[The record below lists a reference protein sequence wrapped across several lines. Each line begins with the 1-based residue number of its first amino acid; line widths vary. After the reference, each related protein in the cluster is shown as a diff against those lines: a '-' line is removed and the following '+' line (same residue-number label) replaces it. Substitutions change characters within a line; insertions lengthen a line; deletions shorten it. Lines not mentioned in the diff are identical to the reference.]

1 MFDFLKD
8 LPAFQQA
15 YWIIAIVGSIIFIVI
30 FIMTILG
37 GDADTDLDADIDAD
51 ADFDVDDGGI
61 GFQFFSFKNIMAFF
75 TIFGWSGL
83 SCIDNGLSKTTTL
96 IVSSIAGLLMMLL
109 VSLMF
114 YWLYKMVQSGTLK
127 MKNAIGAIGEVYLT
141 IGANRSKMGK
151 VQIKVQGALRELEA
165 LTDADEDLKTGTVIK
180 VVDIISAELLLVEKS
195 SK

>member
-15 YWIIAIVGSIIFIVI
+15 YWIIAIVGSAIFIVI

-37 GDADTDLDADIDAD
+37 GDADADMEVDS
-51 ADFDVDDGGI
+51 DFDMDDGGI
-61 GFQFFSFKNIMAFF
+61 GFQFISFKNIMAFF

-96 IVSSIAGLLMMLL
+96 IISSIAGLLMMLL

-127 MKNAIGAIGEVYLT
+127 IKNAIGAIGEVYLP

-151 VQIKVQGALRELEA
+151 VQIKVQGSLRELEA
-165 LTDADEDLKTGTVIK
+165 LTDSDEELKTGTVVKVIK
-180 VVDIISAELLLVEKS
+180 IISAELLLVEKS